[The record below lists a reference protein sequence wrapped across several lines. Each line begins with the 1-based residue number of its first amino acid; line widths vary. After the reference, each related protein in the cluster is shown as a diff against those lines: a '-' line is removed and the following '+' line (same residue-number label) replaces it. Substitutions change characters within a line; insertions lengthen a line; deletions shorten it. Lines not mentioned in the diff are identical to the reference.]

1 MALVSNPFLY
11 EIRGVMDDCR
21 SVLYGNLQCGL
32 DIWEMAVMPML
43 MFNSECWIG
52 IREKDVDELEAI
64 QKVS

>member
-1 MALVSNPFLY
+1 
-11 EIRGVMDDCR
+11 MDDCR